1 MDPQHCFYEIYF
13 LLDKG
18 SNVTVVKNEET
29 GLISSASVLS
39 ADVLPENPDDAE
51 FREQEI
57 FS

>member
-1 MDPQHCFYEIYF
+1 M
-13 LLDKG
+13 
-18 SNVTVVKNEET
+18 TVVKNEET